1 MTQEREII
9 INGSIRCMFYPS
21 YIFLPDR
28 SAFAKRKPGIRFSEK
43 MVGTVTPAKKN
54 AIKTTCEFTVII
66 ESDDV
71 ERMVN
76 YDPAHAAQISGT
88 VTCPALS
95 PNPMTITEGKGT
107 LKLVICPALY
117 WKILRLTAQKN
128 SIHFDGNG

>member
-1 MTQEREII
+1 
-9 INGSIRCMFYPS
+9 MFYPS

-43 MVGTVTPAKKN
+43 MVGMFTPAKKN
-54 AIKTTCEFTVII
+54 AIKTTCEFTVTI

-88 VTCPALS
+88 VTRPALS
-95 PNPMTITEGKGT
+95 PNPITITEGKAT
-107 LKLVICPALY
+107 LKLIICPAHY
-117 WKILRLTAQKN
+117 WKILRLTVQKKLYT
-128 SIHFDGNG
+128 F